1 MDRAAPAPL
10 PCPGSELS
18 KFSGKPP
25 VAELYL
31 VRHAQASFHSADY
44 DCLSALGERQS
55 RWLGE
60 YFASRDIRFDVLVTG
75 TLRRHRQTLA
85 GILEGMELDTGGD
98 AVELPGLDE
107 YDFRALVAAF
117 AVAHPDDARVAAW
130 RAEPA
135 TKPAFYRLLK
145 LAMLAWAAG
154 ELPGP
159 LPETWGDF
167 MRRTTDAAAAL
178 QALTARGARLLAIS
192 SGGAM
197 SALLG
202 GRLGL
207 SPAHIADLN
216 MQVRN
221 TSVSH
226 FHLNRERFLLSSW
239 NAVPHLERA
248 GREDAITYG

>member
-1 MDRAAPAPL
+1 MFFRN
-10 PCPGSELS
+10 
-18 KFSGKPP
+18 PP

-60 YFASRDIRFDVLVTG
+60 YFVSRGIRFDVLITG

-85 GILEGMELDTGGD
+85 GILEGMDLDAAGD
-98 AVELPGLDE
+98 AIELPGLDE

-117 AVAHPDDARVAAW
+117 AAAHPDDVRVVAW

-135 TKPAFYRLLK
+135 AKPAFYRLLK

-159 LPETWGDF
+159 LPETWADF
-167 MRRTTDAAAAL
+167 L
-178 QALTARGARLLAIS
+178 QRGARLLAIS

-202 GRLGL
+202 ARLGL

-216 MQVRN
+216 MQIRN

>member
-1 MDRAAPAPL
+1 M
-10 PCPGSELS
+10 
-18 KFSGKPP
+18 
-25 VAELYL
+25 AELYL
-31 VRHAQASFHSADY
+31 VRHAQASFHSSDY
-44 DCLSALGERQS
+44 DCLSELGERQS

-60 YFASRDIRFDVLVTG
+60 YFASRGIGFDVLVTG
-75 TLRRHRQTLA
+75 TLRRHRQTLE
-85 GILEGMELDTGGD
+85 GILRGMDRD
-98 AVELPGLDE
+98 AGSEAIEQPGLDE

-117 AVAHPDDARVAAW
+117 AAAHADDPRVAAW
-130 RAEPA
+130 RADPA
-135 TKPAFYRLLK
+135 SKPAFYRLLK

-159 LPETWGDF
+159 LPETWADF
-167 MRRTTDAAAAL
+167 MQRTEAAAAAL
-178 QALTARGARLLAIS
+178 QALTAQGARLLAIS

-207 SPAHIADLN
+207 TPAHIADVN
-216 MQVRN
+216 MQIRN
-221 TSVSH
+221 SSVSH

-248 GREDAITYG
+248 GRDDAITYG

>member
-1 MDRAAPAPL
+1 M
-10 PCPGSELS
+10 
-18 KFSGKPP
+18 
-25 VAELYL
+25 AELYL

-60 YFASRDIRFDVLVTG
+60 YFAERGIRFDVLVTG

-85 GILEGMELDTGGD
+85 GILRGISLD
-98 AVELPGLDE
+98 AHPAAIEHPGLDE

-117 AVAHPDDARVAAW
+117 AVANADDPRVAAW
-130 RAEPA
+130 RADPA
-135 TKPAFYRLLK
+135 SKSAFYRLLK
-145 LAMLAWAAG
+145 LALLAWAADA
-154 ELPGP
+154 LPGP
-159 LPETWGDF
+159 LPESWAGF
-167 MRRTTDAAAAL
+167 RQRTEAAAAAL
-178 QALTARGARLLAIS
+178 QALTAQGARLLAIS

-207 SPAHIADLN
+207 SPAHIADVN
-216 MQVRN
+216 MQIRN
-221 TSVSH
+221 SSVSH

-248 GREDAITYG
+248 GRDDAITYG

>member
-1 MDRAAPAPL
+1 
-10 PCPGSELS
+10 
-18 KFSGKPP
+18 

-60 YFASRDIRFDVLVTG
+60 YFAAREIRFDVLVTG
-75 TLRRHRQTLA
+75 TMRRHRQTLV
-85 GILEGMELDTGGD
+85 GILSGMNLDPVSD
-98 AVELPGLDE
+98 AIEQPGLDE

-117 AVAHPDDARVAAW
+117 AAAHADDARVAAW
-130 RAEPA
+130 RAEPGS
-135 TKPAFYRLLK
+135 KPAFYRLLK
-145 LAMLAWAAG
+145 LAMLAWAAE

-159 LPETWGDF
+159 LPETWRAF
-167 MRRTTDAAAAL
+167 MQRTHAAAAAL
-178 QALTARGARLLAIS
+178 QALTARGTRLLAIS

-202 GRLGL
+202 GRLEL
-207 SPAHIADLN
+207 SPAHIADVN
-216 MQVRN
+216 MQIRN

>member
-1 MDRAAPAPL
+1 M
-10 PCPGSELS
+10 
-18 KFSGKPP
+18 
-25 VAELYL
+25 AELFL

-60 YFASRDIRFDVLVTG
+60 YFAERGIGFHVLVTG
-75 TLRRHRQTLA
+75 TLRRHRQTLDGVLRGMGRDA
-85 GILEGMELDTGGD
+85 GAAAI
-98 AVELPGLDE
+98 AHPGLDE
-107 YDFRALVAAF
+107 YDFRALVAAW
-117 AVAHPDDARVAAW
+117 AAAHADDPRVVAW
-130 RAEPA
+130 RADPA
-135 TKPAFYRLLK
+135 SKPAFYRLLK
-145 LAMLAWAAG
+145 LAIPAWAADA
-154 ELPGP
+154 LPGP
-159 LPETWGDF
+159 LPESWAGF
-167 MRRTTDAAAAL
+167 MGRTAAAVAAL
-178 QALTARGARLLAIS
+178 QALTAQGSRLLAIS

-207 SPAHIADLN
+207 APAHIADLN

-248 GREDAITYG
+248 GRDDAITYG

>member
-1 MDRAAPAPL
+1 M
-10 PCPGSELS
+10 
-18 KFSGKPP
+18 
-25 VAELYL
+25 AELYL

-60 YFASRDIRFDVLVTG
+60 YFAAREIRFDVLVTG
-75 TLRRHRQTLA
+75 TMRRHRQTLA
-85 GILEGMELDTGGD
+85 GILSGMNLDPVSD
-98 AVELPGLDE
+98 AIEQPGLDE

-117 AVAHPDDARVAAW
+117 AAAHADDARVAAW
-130 RAEPA
+130 RAEPGS
-135 TKPAFYRLLK
+135 KPAFYRLLK
-145 LAMLAWAAG
+145 LAIPAWAAD

-159 LPETWGDF
+159 LPETWAEFTG
-167 MRRTTDAAAAL
+167 RIEAAATAL
-178 QALTARGARLLAIS
+178 QALTAQGTRLLAIS

-202 GRLGL
+202 GRLEL
-207 SPAHIADLN
+207 SPAHIADVN
-216 MQVRN
+216 MQIRN

>member
-1 MDRAAPAPL
+1 MFFRN
-10 PCPGSELS
+10 
-18 KFSGKPP
+18 PP

-60 YFASRDIRFDVLVTG
+60 YFASRGIRFDVLITG

-85 GILEGMELDTGGD
+85 GILEGMELDAAGD
-98 AVELPGLDE
+98 AIELPGLDE

-117 AVAHPDDARVAAW
+117 AAANPDDARVAAW

-135 TKPAFYRLLK
+135 AKPAFYRLLK
-145 LAMLAWAAG
+145 LAMLAWSAG

-159 LPETWGDF
+159 LPETWADF
-167 MRRTTDAAAAL
+167 MQRTTDAGASL
-178 QALTARGARLLAIS
+178 QALTARGSRLLAIS

-202 GRLGL
+202 ARLGL